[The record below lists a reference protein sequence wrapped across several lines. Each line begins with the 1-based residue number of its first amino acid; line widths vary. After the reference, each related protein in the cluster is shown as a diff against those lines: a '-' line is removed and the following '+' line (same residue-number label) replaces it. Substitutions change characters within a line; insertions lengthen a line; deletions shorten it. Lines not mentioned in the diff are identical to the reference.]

1 MKKDTTRNRCVW
13 LWKCLTSGVWPWK
26 GMIGGVCVLAALVIG
41 FGMRGLDNPDGW
53 PEGLVF
59 PALAPTI
66 VGGVLVYAEWRE
78 GSL

>member
-1 MKKDTTRNRCVW
+1 MKKDNTRNRCVW
-13 LWKCLTSGVWPWK
+13 LWKCLTSGMWPWK
-26 GMIGGVCVLAALVIG
+26 GMIGGVCVLSALVIG

-53 PEGLVF
+53 PEWLFFPGVALVV
-59 PALAPTI
+59 